1 MLELGEIEPQTGEGG
16 GERESNLLSWPE
28 FENGLSMKKEIV

>member
-16 GERESNLLSWPE
+16 RGEREQSTILARVWKWLKYE
-28 FENGLSMKKEIV
+28 KEIV